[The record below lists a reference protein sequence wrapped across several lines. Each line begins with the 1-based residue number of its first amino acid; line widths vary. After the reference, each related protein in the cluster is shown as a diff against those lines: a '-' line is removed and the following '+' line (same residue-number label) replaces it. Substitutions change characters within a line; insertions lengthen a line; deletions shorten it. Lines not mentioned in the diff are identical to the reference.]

1 MSKETQYRT
10 YSIQPGVDTDSTE
23 FVSQQWTF
31 ARGIRFV
38 NGLAEK
44 IGGFVAL
51 NLVSAITSIMGS
63 YIRSIYSQR
72 IGANIFTMLGT
83 PSNLYSLVG
92 SALTNVT
99 PLDTTTHAV
108 ADSLETIYGT
118 LPNNPLTTTSG
129 YAFISLNRRSR
140 LAGLRCF

>member
-1 MSKETQYRT
+1 LSPRHGGNVRPCRKKRNTGRT
-10 YSIQPGVDTDSTE
+10 ASSRASTLTARE

-99 PLDTTTHAV
+99 PLDTATHA
-108 ADSLETIYGT
+108 
-118 LPNNPLTTTSG
+118 
-129 YAFISLNRRSR
+129 RRRTAWKRSME
-140 LAGLRCF
+140 RCRIIR